1 MTRIAEGGDGVLSK
15 NDLQRKAASAILG
28 RLLRYIDK
36 DPQRNILKLLRFSEL
51 FLGGI
56 FPKKYMTAMK
66 RAVQD
71 ESNVYYCYAMNLLRD
86 TDHEFLKKFLLAA
99 GLGAGVQGTKK
110 VRANREV
117 LHCNVPFLIL
127 MDPTSACNCH
137 CKGCWAAE
145 YGHANHLSLDE
156 MRSVIAQG
164 KDLGTHVYMF
174 TGGEPLIRK
183 NDLITLC
190 EENQDCAFLAY
201 TNATLIDEAFCDEL
215 LRVGNMTLAISI
227 EGTEK
232 TTDARRGEG
241 MYEAAIRAMELLR
254 RKGVL
259 FGMSICYTRANVEM
273 VTSDEFMDKMVDL
286 GVKFG
291 FYFNYMPVG
300 THAPVDLIP
309 TPEQR
314 KFMYQWLRK
323 TRNGETGKPL
333 FVMDFQDDGEY
344 VGGCI
349 AGGRNY
355 FHINAAGDMEPCVF
369 IHFSDSNIREKTLLE
384 ALKSD
389 LFMAYYRG
397 QPFNDNHLRPCPM
410 LENPQCLRKIIEQTG
425 AKSTNLEGA
434 ESAEALCAKCERFA
448 KEWAP
453 VAEELWKTTQH
464 PDPMTQFYRDSTWG
478 KEEMKNSDNKE

>member
-1 MTRIAEGGDGVLSK
+1 MAMKEQ
-15 NDLQRKAASAILG
+15 LQRKTASVLLG
-28 RLLRYIDK
+28 RILRYVDK
-36 DPQRNILKLLRFSEL
+36 DPQRNILKLLRFTEL

-56 FPKKYMTAMK
+56 FPKKYLDAMK
-66 RAVQD
+66 TAIRD
-71 ESNVYYCYAMNLLRD
+71 DSNVYYQYAMNLLRD
-86 TDHEFLKKFLLAA
+86 TDHAYLKKFLLAA

-117 LHCNVPFLIL
+117 YHCNIPFLIL

-137 CKGCWAAE
+137 CKGCWAAD
-145 YGHANHLSLDE
+145 YGHKNSLTLDE

-164 KDLGTHVYMF
+164 KALGTHVYMF
-174 TGGEPLIRK
+174 TGGEPLLRK
-183 NDLITLC
+183 KELITLC
-190 EENQDCAFLAY
+190 EENPDCAFLAY

-215 LRVGNMTLAISI
+215 LRVGNMTLALSI
-227 EGTEK
+227 EGTQK

-241 MYEAAIRAMELLR
+241 MYDAAIRAMELLKK
-254 RKGVL
+254 KGIL
-259 FGMSICYTRANVEM
+259 FGMSVCYTRENVEM
-273 VTSDEFMDKMVDL
+273 VTSDAFLDKMVAL

-300 THAPVDLIP
+300 ANAPVNLIP
-309 TPEQR
+309 TPQQR
-314 KFMYQWLRK
+314 EHMYHWLRK
-323 TRNGETGKPL
+323 TRGGATGKPL

-384 ALKSD
+384 ALQSD
-389 LFMAYYRG
+389 LFMAYYHN

-410 LENPQCLRKIIEQTG
+410 LENPQCLRKIIAQTG
-425 AKSTNLEGA
+425 AKSTNLEGE
-434 ESAEALCAKCERFA
+434 ESVEALCAKCDRFA
-448 KEWAP
+448 QDWAP
-453 VAEELWKTTQH
+453 RAQSLWENNPHPHPKTQY
-464 PDPMTQFYRDSTWG
+464 YRDS
-478 KEEMKNSDNKE
+478 KESK

>member
-1 MTRIAEGGDGVLSK
+1 MTKKELM
-15 NDLQRKAASAILG
+15 QRKALDFVLR
-28 RLLRYIDK
+28 RLLRYVDK
-36 DPQRNILKLLRFSEL
+36 DPQRNILRVLKIAGKLAGST
-51 FLGGI
+51 
-56 FPKKYMTAMK
+56 FPKKNLEAMQ
-66 RAVQD
+66 RTVASG
-71 ESNVYYCYAMNLLRD
+71 EGAYYQFALNILRD
-86 TDHEFLKKFLLAA
+86 TDRAYLRKLILALA
-99 GLGAGVQGTKK
+99 LGAGLHGTRA

-117 LHCNVPFLIL
+117 YHCNIPFLIL

-145 YGHANHLSLDE
+145 YGHKNSLTFEE
-156 MRSVIAQG
+156 MNSVVTQG
-164 KDLGTHVYMF
+164 KALGTHVYMF
-174 TGGEPLIRK
+174 TGGEPLLRK
-183 NDLITLC
+183 RDLIRLC
-190 EENQDCAFLAY
+190 EAHPDCAFLAY

-227 EGTEK
+227 EGTQK

-241 MYEAAIRAMELLR
+241 MYDAAVRAMELLR

-259 FGMSICYTRANVEM
+259 FGMSVCYTRENVEM
-273 VTSDEFMDKMVDL
+273 VTGDAFLDKMVAL

-300 THAPVDLIP
+300 QNAPAELIP

-314 KFMYQWLRK
+314 AFMYRWLRK
-323 TRNGETGKPL
+323 TRNNATGKSL
-333 FVMDFQDDGEY
+333 FVMDFQDDGEF

-384 ALKSD
+384 GLKSD
-389 LFMAYYRG
+389 LFMAYYHN

-410 LENPQCLRKIIEQTG
+410 LENPQCLRKIIAETG
-425 AKSTNLEGA
+425 AKSTNLEGEETA
-434 ESAEALCAKCERFA
+434 DSLCSKCDRFA
-448 KEWAP
+448 AAWAP
-453 VAEELWKTTQH
+453 VAQKLWDTTPH
-464 PDPMTQFYRDSTWG
+464 PHPKTQFYRDTPEG
-478 KEEMKNSDNKE
+478 RAAAENAK